1 MKRSVV
7 FAGMAV
13 LLTSITAFA
22 SSASIGVWDA
32 DIQGTIKSGADGDKL
47 GLRSDLGMGDDN
59 ITQWQV
65 DLNLAGPKTY
75 LRYYK
80 AENRGIT
87 NSIVRYNGIT
97 LHDGPVR
104 AELEQRVIDFNTGK
118 TIMKTDALQV
128 DLLGGLRYM
137 DLNARLQDNSH
148 TASDSVKALVPTIGI
163 GAQTHLSSDLVAK
176 ASISGLDIS
185 FDGKKID
192 TYDLKYGLEY
202 KPTANI
208 AIGAGVLKSKLFADD
223 GENTGE
229 LRREGNY
236 FELVIK
242 F

>member
-1 MKRSVV
+1 MKRSVI
-7 FAGMAV
+7 FAGMVV
-13 LLTSITAFA
+13 LLSSITAFA

-32 DIQGTIKSGADGDKL
+32 DIRGTIKSGADGDELNLKNDL
-47 GLRSDLGMGDDN
+47 GLGDDN
-59 ITQWQV
+59 ITQFQV
-65 DLNLAGPKTY
+65 DLNLFGPKAY

-80 AENRGIT
+80 AENSGTT

-97 LHDGPVR
+97 LQDGPVR
-104 AELEQRVIDFNTGK
+104 SELDQTVIDINMGK
-118 TIMKTDALQV
+118 TLVKTDTLQV

-137 DLNARLQDNSH
+137 DLNAQLRDDSH
-148 TASDSVKALVPTIGI
+148 IASDSIKALVPTIGV
-163 GAQTHLSSDLVAK
+163 GAQTNLSSDLVAK

-208 AIGAGVLKSKLFADD
+208 AIGAGVLKSKLFAED
-223 GENTGE
+223 GENKGE

-236 FELVIK
+236 FELVVK